1 MGWSDRHTQ
10 NHPCVCSEYTLLPK
24 RTRALGDQH
33 RLMSV
38 HEATPLRGQIT
49 VYRLRLADAAADL
62 GTAPRQR
69 GGYAEA
75 GPPPRPALALYESC
89 CGPGH
94 ARIAAPLSALGTACA
109 ARGRPGEAERLCRR
123 ALDLIG
129 TRTSE
134 RS

>member
-1 MGWSDRHTQ
+1 
-10 NHPCVCSEYTLLPK
+10 
-24 RTRALGDQH
+24 
-33 RLMSV
+33 MSV
-38 HEATPLRGQIT
+38 HEAIHLREQIT

-62 GTAPRQR
+62 GTALGQR
-69 GGYAEA
+69 GEYAEA
-75 GPPPRPALALYESC
+75 EPLLRQALALYESC
-89 CGPGH
+89 CGPDH
-94 ARIAAPLSALGTACA
+94 ARLAAPLSALGTACA